1 MPSDMAEYWRD
12 VQADRKRRQL
22 EEPEAHDPATRP
34 CYDWYLD
41 SGNVHFARDQ
51 SAFTSYV
58 PLNDTTLSSVA
69 FDQTVG
75 AAGIGH
81 VELRVKIS
89 PQSDETRTLQL
100 RDVFHIPTAPCN
112 GLSDMEIGI
121 EHNLTVSYGRPY
133 WTMHSS
139 DPEETPPIL
148 QNWFLKFL
156 LRKSGVYIIYP
167 PLSVQHPE
175 AASQCLEPIR
185 YSKTQSTNHVPHLFT
200 PPTPSISATM
210 VLRLRLSRVST
221 PGGAK
226 RHHPRYNIVLAHAQT
241 ARDSKPLEVLGT
253 YNPIPELPVGAEPGD
268 RKVKDVKVDVSRC
281 AYWLGVGAQPSDTV
295 WRLLSMIG
303 LLEPKYLPTG
313 PQTENALKAV
323 RFPTHEAKPSP
334 SSRSKQQPSNP
345 KATAAPKR
353 GDGPVT
359 KAIKD
364 NTRRKADVG
373 AGTTSPTN
381 PNEA

>member
-1 MPSDMAEYWRD
+1 
-12 VQADRKRRQL
+12 
-22 EEPEAHDPATRP
+22 
-34 CYDWYLD
+34 
-41 SGNVHFARDQ
+41 
-51 SAFTSYV
+51 
-58 PLNDTTLSSVA
+58 
-69 FDQTVG
+69 
-75 AAGIGH
+75 
-81 VELRVKIS
+81 
-89 PQSDETRTLQL
+89 
-100 RDVFHIPTAPCN
+100 
-112 GLSDMEIGI
+112 
-121 EHNLTVSYGRPY
+121 
-133 WTMHSS
+133 
-139 DPEETPPIL
+139 
-148 QNWFLKFL
+148 
-156 LRKSGVYIIYP
+156 
-167 PLSVQHPE
+167 
-175 AASQCLEPIR
+175 
-185 YSKTQSTNHVPHLFT
+185 
-200 PPTPSISATM
+200 M

-323 RFPTHEAKPSP
+323 RFPTHETKPSSP
-334 SSRSKQQPSNP
+334 STTSKQRSSNS
-345 KATAAPKR
+345 KASSAAPKR

-364 NTRRKADVG
+364 NTRRKADIG

>member
-1 MPSDMAEYWRD
+1 TQLTLQSARQFRQYCPESIEARYSKRLLSISATVLVKMPSDMAEYWRD

-156 LRKSGVYIIYP
+156 LRKSGVYIIY
-167 PLSVQHPE
+167 VNR
-175 AASQCLEPIR
+175 AI
-185 YSKTQSTNHVPHLFT
+185 
-200 PPTPSISATM
+200 
-210 VLRLRLSRVST
+210 
-221 PGGAK
+221 
-226 RHHPRYNIVLAHAQT
+226 
-241 ARDSKPLEVLGT
+241 
-253 YNPIPELPVGAEPGD
+253 
-268 RKVKDVKVDVSRC
+268 
-281 AYWLGVGAQPSDTV
+281 
-295 WRLLSMIG
+295 
-303 LLEPKYLPTG
+303 
-313 PQTENALKAV
+313 
-323 RFPTHEAKPSP
+323 
-334 SSRSKQQPSNP
+334 
-345 KATAAPKR
+345 KR
-353 GDGPVT
+353 GHQC
-359 KAIKD
+359 
-364 NTRRKADVG
+364 R
-373 AGTTSPTN
+373 S
-381 PNEA
+381 